1 MSVILDV
8 KDLSVD
14 FHFKKRIQPIVK
26 GVSFQVERGKCL
38 GILGESGSGKSMTA
52 KAIMGLLDKNF
63 AVKGQALYNGQD
75 LIASDGEALRQI
87 RGKEI
92 CMILQNPMT
101 CFDPLYRIGAQM
113 EETFA
118 EHTSMS
124 KAEIK
129 DKSIQ
134 VLETMQIRNPEEVLQ
149 KYPHQLS
156 GGMLQRIMI
165 GLAMAL
171 EPDILIA
178 DEPTTAIDAITQYEI
193 MKEFTRI
200 KENGRT
206 AMIFIT
212 HDLSVISKISDQVM
226 VMNQGV
232 VADTGTFQEI
242 MDHAKDPYTVLLVEK
257 KKAVME
263 KYREA
268 LKKGGKPNDRSKS
281 DQCELSQGKPD
292 QSVWHRAAAGSE
304 RRIV

>member
-1 MSVILDV
+1 MAVILEV
-8 KDLSVD
+8 KDLYVD
-14 FHFKKRIQPIVK
+14 FHFKKRVHPIVK

-52 KAIMGLLDKNF
+52 KAIMGLLDKSF
-63 AVKGQALYNGQD
+63 SVRGQALYQGQD

-118 EHTSMS
+118 EHTRMS
-124 KAEIK
+124 KEEINN
-129 DKSIQ
+129 KSIQ
-134 VLETMQIRNPEEVLQ
+134 VLQTMQIRNPEEVLQ

-193 MKEFTRI
+193 MKEFARI
-200 KENGRT
+200 KESGRT

-212 HDLSVISKISDQVM
+212 HDLSVISNISDQVL
-226 VMNQGV
+226 VMNQGLI
-232 VADTGTFQEI
+232 ADMGTFQEI
-242 MDHAKDPYTVLLVEK
+242 MDHARDPYTVLLVEK

-263 KYREA
+263 KYRAA
-268 LKKGGKPNDRSKS
+268 LQKGGNQNDRSQP
-281 DQCELSQGKPD
+281 DQCEFS
-292 QSVWHRAAAGSE
+292 
-304 RRIV
+304 

>member
-1 MSVILDV
+1 MAPILEV
-8 KDLSVD
+8 KDLYVD
-14 FHFKKRIQPIVK
+14 FHYKKRVQPIVK
-26 GVSFQVERGKCL
+26 GVSFQVEKGKCL

-52 KAIMGLLDKNF
+52 KAVMGLLDKSF
-63 AVKGQALYNGQD
+63 FVKGQALYHGND
-75 LIASDGEALRQI
+75 LIACDGEALRKI

-118 EHTSMS
+118 EHTGMT
-124 KAEIK
+124 KHEIYQ
-129 DKSIQ
+129 KSIQ
-134 VLETMQIRNPEEVLQ
+134 VLELMQIHNPDEVLK

-165 GLAMAL
+165 GLAMAM

-200 KENGRT
+200 KQEART

-212 HDLSVISKISDQVM
+212 HDLGVISQISDQVL
-226 VMNQGV
+226 VMNQGL
-232 VADTGTFQEI
+232 VADRGTFQEI

-257 KKAVME
+257 KKAVIK
-263 KYREA
+263 KYRAA
-268 LKKGGKPNDRSKS
+268 L
-281 DQCELSQGKPD
+281 
-292 QSVWHRAAAGSE
+292 E
-304 RRIV
+304 RG